1 MAPRKPDSQ
10 GMTRSTNPGS
20 GGPRITAVLGPT
32 NTGKTHLAIE
42 RMLDYPSGMIG
53 FPLRLLARENYDRVV
68 RLAGRRRVALVTGEE
83 KIVPPNPSYCLCT
96 VESIPLDRKVEFL
109 AVDEIQLAADPERGH
124 VFTDRLLH
132 ARGEAETMFVG
143 AETVRRILKR
153 LVPEAEFIGRP
164 RLSRLSYAGPKKLSR
179 LPPRSAVVGFSAND
193 VYALAE
199 TMRSQR
205 GGAAVVLGALSPR
218 TRNAQVAMY
227 QAGEVDYLVAT
238 DAIGMGLNMDIG
250 HVAFSGLVKFD
261 GRGQRRLSPPEVAQI
276 AGRAGRYLND
286 GSFGTTAG
294 LGPLDGDLVEAVENH
309 RFESLKTVFWRN
321 TALDFS
327 SPAFL
332 LRSLD
337 APPQSPVLARAREAD
352 DQRTLAALVGQPEV
366 ARVATGGA
374 ALRLLWEVCRIP
386 DFRKIMSD
394 VHARLLARIYLQ
406 LISESGHV
414 DGGWAA
420 EETDRIDRT
429 DGDIDTLVGRIDH
442 IRTWTYISH
451 RPDWLDGGTDWQART
466 REIEDRLSDAL
477 HQRLTQRFVDR
488 RAAVLVKRMR
498 GGADLVGAVAK
509 DGGVLVEGQQVGRL
523 DGFRF
528 VVDGAESDEEAR
540 AIRSAV
546 RRALRGEIAARLDRF
561 EADPDRAFKL
571 DGEGSV
577 AWHRAPVGR
586 LVKGPQPFAPR
597 VEPLASELLE
607 PAMRER
613 LRARLEAWLA
623 AHLDRQ
629 LPALAAARDADLSG
643 PARGILY
650 QLAEGLG
657 ALSRR
662 AVEGLVDGLG
672 PGERKALAGLGVRLG
687 RDSVYLAPL
696 MRPRAVRLRA
706 LLWSVHRQVTPP
718 ALDPEAT
725 VVPAADD
732 APADFYTACGYR
744 RTGALAIRMDRA
756 EKLAA
761 EARKL
766 ARQGPF
772 VATPKLAAAAGCG
785 LSELP
790 ALLAGLG
797 FRRREDESGVSFTAG
812 QRARRPQGK
821 RPQGKRPQGKR
832 PQGKRSPHKAP
843 ATNPCSPFSVLRD
856 LVPPK

>member
-1 MAPRKPDSQ
+1 
-10 GMTRSTNPGS
+10 
-20 GGPRITAVLGPT
+20 
-32 NTGKTHLAIE
+32 
-42 RMLDYPSGMIG
+42 
-53 FPLRLLARENYDRVV
+53 
-68 RLAGRRRVALVTGEE
+68 
-83 KIVPPNPSYCLCT
+83 
-96 VESIPLDRKVEFL
+96 
-109 AVDEIQLAADPERGH
+109 
-124 VFTDRLLH
+124 
-132 ARGEAETMFVG
+132 
-143 AETVRRILKR
+143 
-153 LVPEAEFIGRP
+153 
-164 RLSRLSYAGPKKLSR
+164 
-179 LPPRSAVVGFSAND
+179 
-193 VYALAE
+193 
-199 TMRSQR
+199 
-205 GGAAVVLGALSPR
+205 
-218 TRNAQVAMY
+218 
-227 QAGEVDYLVAT
+227 
-238 DAIGMGLNMDIG
+238 
-250 HVAFSGLVKFD
+250 
-261 GRGQRRLSPPEVAQI
+261 
-276 AGRAGRYLND
+276 
-286 GSFGTTAG
+286 
-294 LGPLDGDLVEAVENH
+294 
-309 RFESLKTVFWRN
+309 
-321 TALDFS
+321 
-327 SPAFL
+327 
-332 LRSLD
+332 
-337 APPQSPVLARAREAD
+337 
-352 DQRTLAALVGQPEV
+352 
-366 ARVATGGA
+366 
-374 ALRLLWEVCRIP
+374 
-386 DFRKIMSD
+386 
-394 VHARLLARIYLQ
+394 
-406 LISESGHV
+406 
-414 DGGWAA
+414 
-420 EETDRIDRT
+420 
-429 DGDIDTLVGRIDH
+429 
-442 IRTWTYISH
+442 
-451 RPDWLDGGTDWQART
+451 
-466 REIEDRLSDAL
+466 
-477 HQRLTQRFVDR
+477 
-488 RAAVLVKRMR
+488 
-498 GGADLVGAVAK
+498 
-509 DGGVLVEGQQVGRL
+509 
-523 DGFRF
+523 
-528 VVDGAESDEEAR
+528 
-540 AIRSAV
+540 
-546 RRALRGEIAARLDRF
+546 
-561 EADPDRAFKL
+561 
-571 DGEGSV
+571 
-577 AWHRAPVGR
+577 VGR

-832 PQGKRSPHKAP
+832 PKGKRSPHKAP